1 MIRST
6 RWLVVATGFATVMT
20 CTLLLPAEAS
30 AQRRVGPRP
39 ARSRVVHVPHR
50 PYRPVSYAPFYIY
63 RYGGFSPRLYSGCY
77 HPYGFYPY
85 GYWAQPYPYRR
96 YYADFSS
103 AARLQVEPKEA
114 QVYIDGYFVGIVDDF
129 DGWAQR
135 LRLAPGERELEIHL
149 DGYRPFRQKV
159 LFRPGATLTI
169 RQLLQPLGPGETPEA
184 RPTPSEAAPQSQPPA
199 APSTRRGA
207 PEPPRRGM
215 PPAPEGTTSDY
226 GAIAVRVQPRDAEV
240 IVNGERWESPLA
252 GDLTL
257 QLSGGTHRIEVRK
270 DGFRTYTADIAVR
283 RGETTMLNVSLS
295 R

>member
-6 RWLVVATGFATVMT
+6 RWLVLATGFATVTT
-20 CTLLLPAEAS
+20 CTLMLPAEAS
-30 AQRRVGPRP
+30 AQRRTEPRP
-39 ARSRVVHVPHR
+39 ARSRVVYVPSR
-50 PYRPVSYAPFYIY
+50 PYRPVSYTPFYF
-63 RYGGFSPRLYSGCY
+63 YGGFSPWLYSSWY
-77 HPYGFYPY
+77 SPYGFYPY
-85 GYWAQPYPYRR
+85 GHWVQPYPYRR
-96 YYADFSS
+96 YYADYSS

-114 QVYIDGYFVGIVDDF
+114 QVYIDGYFVGVVDDF

-169 RQLLQPLGPGETPEA
+169 QQVLQPLGPGETPEA
-184 RPTPSEAAPQSQPPA
+184 RPAPAQSAPQSQPPW
-199 APSTRRGA
+199 RGT
-207 PEPPRRGM
+207 
-215 PPAPEGTTSDY
+215 PPALPDGERSEY

-240 IVNGERWESPLA
+240 IVNGDRWESPLA

-257 QLSGGTHRIEVRK
+257 QLSEGTHRIEVRRE
-270 DGFRTYTADIAVR
+270 GFRPYTADVAVR
-283 RGETTMLNVSLS
+283 RGETTTLNVSLS